1 MYYTNGMKIYEKL
14 YDYLKTQNDYISE
27 ERLTQKFE
35 LSPTAICKAVKTL
48 EEKGIHIHFVKNH
61 DYQITSG
68 DLLLPE
74 QIAANL
80 NIAVTLNEKSESTQ
94 LDAKN
99 NIDTGKRPH
108 LYLAPSQERAQGR
121 FGRRF
126 FTSKQGGIYMSL
138 HLKPNVPFEQ
148 MQPYTL
154 MVASSIVKAISRLT
168 GIETEI
174 KWVNDI
180 YRNGKK
186 IAGIL
191 TEAISSVETGL
202 ITDVIIG
209 VGLNFHITDFPDD
222 ISQKAGT
229 LFSEQPTITRN
240 QLITEIWKL
249 FFTIPE
255 KDLIKVYKE
264 KSLVLG
270 KQVTFIEN
278 DTLFSGIAEN
288 ITNRG
293 HLLVKLDNGQEKLLH
308 SGEVSLSSWHL
319 K

>member
-1 MYYTNGMKIYEKL
+1 MKTYEKL
-14 YDYLKTQNDYISE
+14 YDYLKTQDDYISGE
-27 ERLTQKFE
+27 TLAQEFE
-35 LSPTAICKAVKTL
+35 LSRTAIWKAIKTL
-48 EEKGIHIHFVKNH
+48 EDKGVHIHSVKKRG
-61 DYQITSG
+61 YRIISG
-68 DLLLPE
+68 DLLLPKL
-74 QIAANL
+74 IATNL

-99 NIDTGKRPH
+99 NIDTDNQPH
-108 LYLAPSQERAQGR
+108 LYLAPSQKKARGR
-121 FGRRF
+121 FGRHF

-138 HLKPNVPFEQ
+138 HLKPNTPFEQ
-148 MQPYTL
+148 SKPYTL

-180 YRNGKK
+180 YLNGKK

-222 ISQKAGT
+222 MVRKAGT
-229 LFSEQPTITRN
+229 LFSEQPTISRN

-264 KSLVLG
+264 KSLVLD

-278 DTLFSGIAEN
+278 DTLFSGIAKD
-288 ITNRG
+288 ITDRG
-293 HLLVKLDNGQEKLLH
+293 HLLVKLDNGQEKILQ
-308 SGEVSLSSWHL
+308 SGEISLSSW
-319 K
+319 